1 MPEDV
6 KNMISVMGK
15 RVAKLVPYVALLSG
29 IVVWSY
35 LNSIGRVDIFP
46 DILSF
51 NAGLM
56 SVLVSVMIFAL
67 AISMT
72 LVIPSFILIV
82 IKSTYEKN
90 SRAVNVLSKLPAV
103 SLCLSILYLAM
114 IFIPFIPEVAKVTK
128 GYEPGIVLIV
138 SIILFLSF
146 CFVFLTLMRNFKW
159 NKDDGVISNIGSF
172 IGHTLVNLFGI
183 FSATLSISIPIS
195 FLMQSS
201 KGESTTAVIFALLF
215 MIAFSFL
222 TFFPSIIYFAST
234 GKTKSNIVSVVHQIS
249 LAIVGAVLLT
259 FLFFP
264 NIATIFIYSSLN
276 AIGLVSKTPH
286 FYLINGEKYKP
297 AMFHKTSWN
306 TQVLS
311 DMGEHFYIKGVN
323 VFSVESKNL
332 ICPIAVVK
340 IRDETYKRD
349 YVSFVPFADSKKIA
363 ELKKMTRDC
372 LVLDDVDIQQWDTLF
387 DDNGKVRE

>member
-1 MPEDV
+1 MPEDL
-6 KNMISVMGK
+6 KNMLSAMGK
-15 RVAKLVPYVALLSG
+15 RVANLIPYVVLLSG
-29 IVVWSY
+29 VVVWSY
-35 LNSIGRVDIFP
+35 LDSIGRIDIFP

-51 NAGLM
+51 KAGLM
-56 SVLVSVMIFAL
+56 SILVSVMIFAL

-72 LVIPSFILIV
+72 LIIPSSILIV

-90 SRAVNVLSKLPAV
+90 SHAVSVLSKLPAAC
-103 SLCLSILYLAM
+103 LCLSILYLAM
-114 IFIPFIPEVAKVTK
+114 VFIPFIPEVTKITK
-128 GYEPGIVLIV
+128 GYEPRFIQII

-146 CFVFLTLMRNFKW
+146 CFTFLTLMRNFEW
-159 NKDDGVISNIGSF
+159 NKNDGVISNIRVF
-172 IGHTLVNLFGI
+172 IGHTLVNLFGT

-201 KGESTTAVIFALLF
+201 KGEGTTAVIFALLF

-222 TFFPSIIYFAST
+222 TFFPSIIYFT
-234 GKTKSNIVSVVHQIS
+234 NMGRTKYSIVSVIHQIS
-249 LAIVGAVLLT
+249 LAIVGVVLIT

-264 NIATIFIYSSLN
+264 NISTIFIYSSLN

-297 AMFHKTSWN
+297 AMFPKTSWD
-306 TQVLS
+306 TEVLS
-311 DMGEHFYIKGVN
+311 NMGEHFYIKGVN

-332 ICPIAVVK
+332 ICPMAVVK
-340 IRDETYKRD
+340 IRDKTYERD

-363 ELKKMTRDC
+363 KLKKMTKDC
-372 LVLDDVDIQQWDTLF
+372 LVLDDGDIQQWDTLF

>member
-6 KNMISVMGK
+6 KNMLSATGK
-15 RVAKLVPYVALLSG
+15 RVAKLIPYVVLLSG
-29 IVVWSY
+29 VVVWSY

-56 SVLVSVMIFAL
+56 SILVSVMVFAL

-72 LVIPSFILIV
+72 LIVPSFILIV

-90 SRAVNVLSKLPAV
+90 SRAVSVLSKLPAAC
-103 SLCLSILYLAM
+103 LCLSILYLAM
-114 IFIPFIPEVAKVTK
+114 VFIPFIPEVAKVTK

-159 NKDDGVISNIGSF
+159 NKDDGVISNIGVF
-172 IGHTLVNLFGI
+172 IGHTLVNLFGT

-222 TFFPSIIYFAST
+222 TFFPSIIYFTSMERI
-234 GKTKSNIVSVVHQIS
+234 KCSIVSAIHQIS
-249 LAIVGAVLLT
+249 LAIVGVVLVT

-264 NIATIFIYSSLN
+264 NVSTIFIYSSLN

-297 AMFHKTSWN
+297 AMFHKTSWD

-311 DMGEHFYIKGVN
+311 DMGEHFYIKGVS

-332 ICPIAVVK
+332 ICPMAVVK
-340 IRDETYKRD
+340 IRDETYERD

-363 ELKKMTRDC
+363 ELKKITKDC
-372 LVLDDVDIQQWDTLF
+372 LILDDVDIQQWDTLF

>member
-6 KNMISVMGK
+6 KNMLSATGK
-15 RVAKLVPYVALLSG
+15 RVAKLIPYVVLLSG
-29 IVVWSY
+29 VVVWSY

-56 SVLVSVMIFAL
+56 SILVSVMVFAL

-72 LVIPSFILIV
+72 LIVPSFILIV

-90 SRAVNVLSKLPAV
+90 SRAVSVLSKLPAAC
-103 SLCLSILYLAM
+103 LCLSILYLAM
-114 IFIPFIPEVAKVTK
+114 VFIPFIPEVAKVTK

-159 NKDDGVISNIGSF
+159 NKDDGVISNIGVF
-172 IGHTLVNLFGI
+172 IGHTLVNLFGT

-222 TFFPSIIYFAST
+222 TFFPSIIYFTSMER
-234 GKTKSNIVSVVHQIS
+234 TKCSIVSAIHQIS
-249 LAIVGAVLLT
+249 LAIVGVVLVT

-264 NIATIFIYSSLN
+264 NVSTIFIYSSLN

-297 AMFHKTSWN
+297 AMFHKTSWD

-311 DMGEHFYIKGVN
+311 DMGEHFYIKGVS
-323 VFSVESKNL
+323 VFFVESKNL
-332 ICPIAVVK
+332 ICPMAVVK
-340 IRDETYKRD
+340 IRDETYERD

-363 ELKKMTRDC
+363 ELKKITKDC
-372 LVLDDVDIQQWDTLF
+372 LILDDVDIQQWDTLF

>member
-1 MPEDV
+1 ML
-6 KNMISVMGK
+6 SATGK
-15 RVAKLVPYVALLSG
+15 RVAKLIPYVVLLSG
-29 IVVWSY
+29 VVVWSY

-56 SVLVSVMIFAL
+56 SILVSVMVFAL

-72 LVIPSFILIV
+72 LIVPSFILIV

-90 SRAVNVLSKLPAV
+90 SRAVSVLSKLPAAC
-103 SLCLSILYLAM
+103 LCLSILYLAM
-114 IFIPFIPEVAKVTK
+114 VFIPFIPEVAKVTK

-159 NKDDGVISNIGSF
+159 NKDDGVISNIGVF
-172 IGHTLVNLFGI
+172 IGHTLVNLFGT

-222 TFFPSIIYFAST
+222 TFFPSIIYFTSMER
-234 GKTKSNIVSVVHQIS
+234 TKCSIVSAIHQIS
-249 LAIVGAVLLT
+249 LAIVGVVLVT

-264 NIATIFIYSSLN
+264 NVSTIFIYSSLN

-297 AMFHKTSWN
+297 AMFHKTSWD

-311 DMGEHFYIKGVN
+311 DMGEHFYIKGVS

-332 ICPIAVVK
+332 ICPMAVVK
-340 IRDETYKRD
+340 IRDETYERD

-363 ELKKMTRDC
+363 ELKKITKDC
-372 LVLDDVDIQQWDTLF
+372 LIL
-387 DDNGKVRE
+387 GKVRTSS

>member
-6 KNMISVMGK
+6 KNMLSATGK
-15 RVAKLVPYVALLSG
+15 RVAKLIPYVVLLSG
-29 IVVWSY
+29 VVVWSY

-56 SVLVSVMIFAL
+56 SILVSVMVFAL

-72 LVIPSFILIV
+72 LIVPSFILIV

-90 SRAVNVLSKLPAV
+90 SRAVSVLSKLPAAC
-103 SLCLSILYLAM
+103 LCLSILYLAM
-114 IFIPFIPEVAKVTK
+114 VFIPFIPEVAKVTK

-159 NKDDGVISNIGSF
+159 NKDDGVISNIGVF
-172 IGHTLVNLFGI
+172 IGHTLVNLFGT

-222 TFFPSIIYFAST
+222 TFFPSIIYFTSMER
-234 GKTKSNIVSVVHQIS
+234 TKCSIVSAIHQIS
-249 LAIVGAVLLT
+249 LAIVGGVLVT

-264 NIATIFIYSSLN
+264 NVSTIFIYSSLN

-297 AMFHKTSWN
+297 AMFHKTSWD

-311 DMGEHFYIKGVN
+311 DMGEHFYIKGVS

-332 ICPIAVVK
+332 ICPMAVVK
-340 IRDETYKRD
+340 IRDETYERD

-363 ELKKMTRDC
+363 ELKKITKDC
-372 LVLDDVDIQQWDTLF
+372 LILDDVDIQQWDTLF

>member
-6 KNMISVMGK
+6 KNMLSAMGK
-15 RVAKLVPYVALLSG
+15 RVAKLIPYVVLLSG
-29 IVVWSY
+29 VVVWSY

-56 SVLVSVMIFAL
+56 SILVSVMIFAL

-72 LVIPSFILIV
+72 LIVPSSILIF
-82 IKSTYEKN
+82 IKSAYEKN
-90 SRAVNVLSKLPAV
+90 SRAVSVLSKLPAAC
-103 SLCLSILYLAM
+103 LCLSILYLAM
-114 IFIPFIPEVAKVTK
+114 VFIPFIPEVAKVTK
-128 GYEPGIVLIV
+128 GYEPGIVLII

-159 NKDDGVISNIGSF
+159 NKDDGVISNIGVF
-172 IGHTLVNLFGI
+172 IGHTCVNLFGT
-183 FSATLSISIPIS
+183 FSATMSISIPIS

-222 TFFPSIIYFAST
+222 TFFPSVIYFTSMER
-234 GKTKSNIVSVVHQIS
+234 TKCSVVSAIHQIS
-249 LAIVGAVLLT
+249 LAIVGVVLVT

-264 NIATIFIYSSLN
+264 NISTIFIYSSLN

-297 AMFHKTSWN
+297 AMFHKTSWD

-311 DMGEHFYIKGVN
+311 NMGEHFYIKGVN

-332 ICPIAVVK
+332 ICPLAVVK
-340 IRDETYKRD
+340 IRDETYERD

-363 ELKKMTRDC
+363 ELKKMTKDC
-372 LVLDDVDIQQWDTLF
+372 LVLDDGDIQQWDTLF

>member
-6 KNMISVMGK
+6 KNMLSATGK
-15 RVAKLVPYVALLSG
+15 RVAKLIPYVVLLSG
-29 IVVWSY
+29 VVVWSY

-56 SVLVSVMIFAL
+56 SILVSVMVFAL
-67 AISMT
+67 AISLT
-72 LVIPSFILIV
+72 LIVPSFILIV

-90 SRAVNVLSKLPAV
+90 SRAVSVLSKLPAAC
-103 SLCLSILYLAM
+103 LCLSILYLAM
-114 IFIPFIPEVAKVTK
+114 VFIPFIPEVAKVTK

-159 NKDDGVISNIGSF
+159 NKDDGVISNIGVF
-172 IGHTLVNLFGI
+172 IGHTLVNLFGT

-222 TFFPSIIYFAST
+222 TFFPSIIYFTSMER
-234 GKTKSNIVSVVHQIS
+234 TKCSIVSAIHQIS
-249 LAIVGAVLLT
+249 LAIVGVVLVT

-264 NIATIFIYSSLN
+264 NVSTIFIYSSLN

-297 AMFHKTSWN
+297 AMFHKTSWD

-311 DMGEHFYIKGVN
+311 DMGEHFYIKGVS

-332 ICPIAVVK
+332 ICPMAVVK
-340 IRDETYKRD
+340 IRDETYERD

-363 ELKKMTRDC
+363 ELKKITKDC
-372 LVLDDVDIQQWDTLF
+372 LILDDVDIQQWDTLF